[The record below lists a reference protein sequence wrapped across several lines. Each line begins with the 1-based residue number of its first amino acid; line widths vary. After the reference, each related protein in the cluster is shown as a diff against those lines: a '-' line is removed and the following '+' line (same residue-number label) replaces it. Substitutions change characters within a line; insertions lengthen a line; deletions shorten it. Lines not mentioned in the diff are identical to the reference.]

1 MGYRAWGIFTAVSPK
16 SPTSKWV
23 TAFEAAFPGDIRS
36 CYHYR
41 PEYSIYWNYI
51 IDWTIEII
59 WKTFEIKR
67 AYRKRASLHW
77 HTKLH
82 SSLGMEKKIVYL
94 QKMDWRWD
102 RGFWWVYNQELRMN
116 IKNCNGLES
125 PRTWGGYR
133 TKLSEIG
140 LQIRT
145 SFSWPIVGI
154 NRWPNR
160 KSFGTWSF
168 VQKSEKLDDG

>member
-41 PEYSIYWNYI
+41 PDMYYLLKNWNYL
-51 IDWTIEII
+51 ENI
-59 WKTFEIKR
+59 WNKARISEACKSTL
-67 AYRKRASLHW
+67 AYQATQQSWYGKENSL
-77 HTKLH
+77 
-82 SSLGMEKKIVYL
+82 SS
-94 QKMDWRWD
+94 KMDWRWD

-116 IKNCNGLES
+116 IKNRNGLEP

-140 LQIRT
+140 LQMRT

-160 KSFGTWSF
+160 I
-168 VQKSEKLDDG
+168 